1 MPQAGRALWRRL
13 APELHAAGLLT
24 VLDLPLLEAF
34 CAAYSRWRAAES
46 AIAELGLTA
55 PSARGSPRPR
65 AEVSIALRE
74 RAAML
79 AAGAALGI
87 GAGARSRMLIEPPP
101 PAPGLLEELLR
112 PVPTGARV
120 ELDDLVDEDEDEE
133 PGDEP
138 DGGTAA

>member
-1 MPQAGRALWRRL
+1 MPQAGRALWRKL
-13 APELHAAGLLT
+13 APELHRAGLLT
-24 VLDLPLLEAF
+24 VLDVPLLEAF

-46 AIAELGLTA
+46 AIAQLGLTA

-87 GAGARSRMLIEPPP
+87 GAGARSKMLIEPPP
-101 PAPGLLEELLR
+101 PGPGLLEELLR
-112 PVPTGARV
+112 PVPTRPRV
-120 ELDDLVDEDEDEE
+120 EREGEDLVDEDEE

-138 DGGTAA
+138 DGGSAA